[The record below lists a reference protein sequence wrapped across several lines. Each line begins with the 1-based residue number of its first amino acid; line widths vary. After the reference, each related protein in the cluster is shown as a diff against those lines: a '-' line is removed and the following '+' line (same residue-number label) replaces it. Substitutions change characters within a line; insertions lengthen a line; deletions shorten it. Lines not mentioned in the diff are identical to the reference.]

1 MDAVESVAPG
11 EESQIMEDQSI
22 SVKKEE
28 EETER
33 MKSPKPARQ
42 RKKRLINQLKEQMEF
57 YFSAAN
63 ISKNRTMARFYENG
77 PYISLET
84 FCNKFNKIRAMTDD
98 TNLLKKAVEKS
109 TLLELSEDGLMVK
122 RKEEVVKKANE
133 TECTI
138 YVENIPAHVDH
149 DWVRQIFSQY
159 GVIDYISL
167 PRYKHSCRPKG
178 FAFVEFQTPEMADL
192 ALESFGAEKCRI
204 PSDID
209 PAQLQ
214 SIKNFDQNSEQVNK
228 EEKTVPDKSSDGNET
243 APGDEMEEVNNDMD
257 DNTSVKRKR
266 TDSGGECD
274 TETNVSKKIKP
285 GEGNLSD
292 GSKESG
298 AISAGEEQGANE
310 KKSKKKKRK
319 RSKKVKGDEIE
330 SIYLKVM
337 SKREWKTLRN
347 KYLNMQ
353 RENMRNLKQKVREI
367 RDQRQSIYSNCRY
380 KNPDMSLGTD
390 FSGHYQKHN
399 HDDAADDTVDGQE
412 KKNKSTKP
420 NFIPNAII
428 KISFEE
434 PPQDPKKLRETIRK
448 GGGEGVAYVDASVM
462 ERNVFVRFLSEE
474 AAAAYKKSGC
484 WSRMEILSGAEEEE
498 YWNNI
503 NICWSQN
510 RGKRKKQ
517 TGDGTTGISNQE
529 RGREKLLLKAFRE
542 SQNPKPSQHIVFE
555 D

>member
-1 MDAVESVAPG
+1 MEMDAVESVASG
-11 EESQIMEDQSI
+11 EKSQKMEDQSM
-22 SVKKEE
+22 SVDKEE
-28 EETER
+28 EEKE
-33 MKSPKPARQ
+33 MKKSPKPARQ
-42 RKKRLINQLKEQMEF
+42 RKKRLINQLREQMEF

-63 ISKNRTMARFYENG
+63 LSKNRSMARFYENG
-77 PYISLET
+77 PYISLAT

-98 TNLLKKAVEKS
+98 VNLLRKAVEKS
-109 TLLELSEDGLMVK
+109 AVLTLSEDGLMVK
-122 RKEEVVKKANE
+122 RKEEVTKKANE

-178 FAFVEFQTPEMADL
+178 FAFVEFQSPEMADL

-204 PSDID
+204 PTDID

-214 SIKNFDQNSEQVNK
+214 SIKNFEQNSEPINSANEAVPDKTSDGN
-228 EEKTVPDKSSDGNET
+228 KTVPDELEDANNV
-243 APGDEMEEVNNDMD
+243 MEDNVN
-257 DNTSVKRKR
+257 VKRKR
-266 TDSGGECD
+266 TDSEEGCEAEQSD
-274 TETNVSKKIKP
+274 PKKIKP
-285 GEGNLSD
+285 VEGDLSD
-292 GSKESG
+292 TSKDG
-298 AISAGEEQGANE
+298 GGISASEEQGTGE

-337 SKREWKTLRN
+337 SKKEWKTLRN

-367 RDQRQSIYSNCRY
+367 RDQRQSMYSNYRY
-380 KNPDMSLGTD
+380 ENPNMATESSAP
-390 FSGHYQKHN
+390 FQKHYN
-399 HDDAADDTVDGQE
+399 DKSEEQGN
-412 KKNKSTKP
+412 KNKSTKP
-420 NFIPNAII
+420 DYIPNAII

-448 GGGEGVAYVDASVM
+448 GGGDGVAYVDASAM
-462 ERNVFVRFLSEE
+462 ERDVFVRFLSEE
-474 AAAAYKKSGC
+474 AAGAYKKSGC
-484 WSRMEILSGAEEEE
+484 WSRMEILSGTEEEE

-503 NICWSQN
+503 NICWSKS
-510 RGKRKKQ
+510 RGKRNKQ
-517 TGDGTTGISNQE
+517 TCDGTTGISNQE

-542 SQNPKPSQHIVFE
+542 SQNTKPSQHIVFE

>member
-11 EESQIMEDQSI
+11 EESQKMEDQSI
-22 SVKKEE
+22 SVEKEQE
-28 EETER
+28 EKE
-33 MKSPKPARQ
+33 MKKSPKPARQ

-77 PYISLET
+77 PYISLAT

-98 TNLLKKAVEKS
+98 TNLLRKAVEKS

-122 RKEEVVKKANE
+122 RKEEVIKKANE

-159 GVIDYISL
+159 GMIDYISL

-214 SIKNFDQNSEQVNK
+214 SIKNFDQNAEQVNK
-228 EEKTVPDKSSDGNET
+228 EEKTDPDETSDGSKTVPD
-243 APGDEMEEVNNDMD
+243 EMQEASNDMD
-257 DNTSVKRKR
+257 DSAGNKRKR
-266 TDSGGECD
+266 TDSGEECE
-274 TETNVSKKIKP
+274 TEVIVPKKIKP

-292 GSKESG
+292 GSKEGGG
-298 AISAGEEQGANE
+298 ASAGEEQGATE

-353 RENMRNLKQKVREI
+353 RENMRNLKQKVRDI
-367 RDQRQSIYSNCRY
+367 RDQRQSMYSNCRY
-380 KNPDMSLGTD
+380 NNPDMSLERD
-390 FSGHYQKHN
+390 FSGHYQKPN
-399 HDDAADDTVDGQE
+399 HDDAEDGQE

-448 GGGEGVAYVDASVM
+448 GGGDGVAYVDASVM
-462 ERNVFVRFLSEE
+462 ERDVFVRFLSEE
-474 AAAAYKKSGC
+474 AAASYKKSGC

-503 NICWSQN
+503 NFCWSQN

-542 SQNPKPSQHIVFE
+542 SQNTKPGQHIVFE